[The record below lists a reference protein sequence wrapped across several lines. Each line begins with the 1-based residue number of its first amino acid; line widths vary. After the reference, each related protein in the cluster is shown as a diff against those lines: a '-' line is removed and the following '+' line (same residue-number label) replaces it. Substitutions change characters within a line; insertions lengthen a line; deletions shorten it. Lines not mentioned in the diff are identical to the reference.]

1 MAAAGLIVEGLF
13 SVAGLIPNHPRS
25 ATIVATRFQW
35 NYTTFL
41 NVAFL
46 AVLALL
52 YWLYRNRE
60 RLGGGIGYA
69 LDPVCGMQVRT
80 ADAPAQSS
88 YDGQRFWFCSDH
100 CRDRFDSEPARYQHP
115 DRAAAVEDVGDTT
128 DPVCGMTVDAG
139 SALESRLHDG
149 RNYSFCGKGCAEAFD
164 ADPGRYA
171 TGPVASAET

>member
-1 MAAAGLIVEGLF
+1 M
-13 SVAGLIPNHPRS
+13 
-25 ATIVATRFQW
+25 ATRFQW

-46 AVLALL
+46 AVFALL
-52 YWLYRNRE
+52 YWLYRNRD

-80 ADAPAQSS
+80 ADAPAQSL

-100 CRDRFDSEPARYQHP
+100 CRDRFDPDPVRHNHP
-115 DRAAAVEDVGDTT
+115 HRSADVEEVGDTR

-139 SALESRLHDG
+139 SARESRSHDD
-149 RNYSFCGKGCAEAFD
+149 RTYLFCGKGCAESFD
-164 ADPGRYA
+164 TDPARYS
-171 TGPVASAET
+171 TGPEASAEIDFDRPDLPVRRHPSRRRRRLIGPWWP